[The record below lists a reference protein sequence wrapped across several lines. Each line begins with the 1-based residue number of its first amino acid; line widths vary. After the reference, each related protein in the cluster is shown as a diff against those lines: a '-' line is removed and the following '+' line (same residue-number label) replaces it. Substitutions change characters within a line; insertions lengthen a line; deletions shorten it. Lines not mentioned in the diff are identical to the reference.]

1 MDSFWN
7 QYPVIKNDLITV
19 IDKMKKNL
27 KCRDK
32 FIQDTLCE
40 LIDSGGKMLRPAF
53 VLIAARFGEFNPEKI
68 YPLAACIEMLHMSTL
83 VHDDIVDDSKTRRG
97 TETIQSKYGKDYA
110 VYMGDFLFCTCF
122 KILSESTRLD
132 EIKLDSKVLSR
143 ICIGEIEQFS
153 SQFDLKLSVRKYLR
167 RISLKTAELFSLS
180 FYTGAAESK
189 CSTTLSNQFWQ
200 IGHYIGMS
208 FQIIDDIL
216 DYTGDPKKVGKPLG
230 TDIKQG
236 IFTLPLIYA
245 NETCHDELFKILSKK
260 SYEDID
266 IKTVIN
272 ITNNNDGIKKA
283 RELAFKYSNK
293 AFERINML
301 PENEY
306 KNIIY
311 EITKKL
317 LKRDY

>member
-7 QYPVIKNDLITV
+7 QYPIIKNDLTTV
-19 IDKMKKNL
+19 TDIMKKNL

-32 FIQDTLCE
+32 FIQDTLCA

-53 VLIAARFGEFNPEKI
+53 VLMAAKFGEFNPQKI

-83 VHDDIVDDSKTRRG
+83 VHDDIVDDSKMRRG

-122 KILSESTRLD
+122 KILSESTRID

-143 ICIGEIEQFS
+143 ICIGEIDQFS
-153 SQFDLKLSVRKYLR
+153 SQFDLDLSVRKYLR

-189 CSTTLSNQFWQ
+189 CSTTLSKKFWQ

-216 DYTGDPKKVGKPLG
+216 DFTGDPKKVGKPLG

-245 NETCHDELFKILSKK
+245 NEISHDKLFEILLKK
-260 SYEDID
+260 SYDEID
-266 IKTVIN
+266 ITNVIK
-272 ITNNNDGIKKA
+272 ITNDNGGIEKA
-283 RELAFKYSNK
+283 RQLAFKYSTK
-293 AFERINML
+293 AFEQISML

-306 KNIIY
+306 KNVIF
-311 EITKKL
+311 EVTKKL

>member
-7 QYPVIKNDLITV
+7 QYPIVKNDLEIV
-19 IDKMKKNL
+19 VDIMKKNL

-32 FIQDTLCE
+32 FIQDTLCS

-53 VLIAARFGEFNPEKI
+53 LLIAAKFGDFNPDKI

-122 KILSESTRLD
+122 KILSESTRVD
-132 EIKLDSKVLSR
+132 EIKLDSRVLSR
-143 ICIGEIEQFS
+143 ICIGEINQFS
-153 SQFDLKLSVRKYLR
+153 SQFDLELSVRKYLR

-189 CSTTLSNQFWQ
+189 CSITLSKQFWQ
-200 IGHYIGMS
+200 IGHYIGMA

-216 DYTGDPKKVGKPLG
+216 DYTRDSKKVGKPLG
-230 TDIKQG
+230 MDIKQG

-245 NETCHDELFKILSKK
+245 DEKSHNEISKILLKD
-260 SYEDID
+260 SYNDID
-266 IKTVIN
+266 IAKVID
-272 ITNNNDGIKKA
+272 ITKENGGIEKA
-283 RELAFKYSNK
+283 KQLAHKYSSK
-293 AFERINML
+293 AYEKINML
-301 PENEY
+301 PDIEY
-306 KNIIY
+306 KNVIY

-317 LKRDY
+317 LERDY

>member
-7 QYPVIKNDLITV
+7 QYPMIKNDLDSV
-19 IDKMKKNL
+19 IDIMKKNL

-32 FIQDTLCE
+32 FIQDTLCA

-53 VLIAARFGEFNPEKI
+53 LLTAARFGEFVPEKI

-83 VHDDIVDDSKTRRG
+83 VHDDIIDDSKMRRG

-122 KILSESTRLD
+122 KILSESTHID

-143 ICIGEIEQFS
+143 ICIGEINQFS
-153 SQFDLKLSVRKYLR
+153 SQFDLDLSIRKYLR

-180 FYTGAAESK
+180 FYTGAAEGK
-189 CSTTLSNQFWQ
+189 CSTALSRQFWQ
-200 IGHYIGMS
+200 IGHYIGMA

-245 NETCHDELFKILSKK
+245 DETSHDELFEILSKK
-260 SYEDID
+260 SYDSID
-266 IKTVIN
+266 IKKIIN
-272 ITNNNDGIKKA
+272 IANDNGGIEKS
-283 RELAFKYSNK
+283 RQLAHKYSNK

-301 PENEY
+301 PENEN
-306 KNIIY
+306 KNIIC

-317 LKRDY
+317 LVRDY